1 MRLQNIVLSLFISG
15 IMGGEALGQITE
27 RALEKP
33 PDSLEITET
42 ERIRLKQKDL
52 IDVMAILIRSP
63 GLVKHNSVHKKTE
76 RIHFSVAPGI
86 GYTLSTGFAGIIA
99 SNSAFYTSDTDNAK
113 LSNIFADVVYTQ
125 NKQLIT
131 HIQGNLW
138 TKNNDYNIV
147 TDWRYLKYPQKTYG
161 LGGLTDLEDDFD
173 QDYSYLRLY
182 QTVLKSLG
190 KYFYAG
196 LGYSLDYH
204 WNISE
209 TSNDIFAISD
219 AQLYGLP
226 PTTVSSG
233 LNYNMLYDNRN
244 NSINPDRGTYINLL
258 YRQNLTFLG
267 SDENWQSLRVD
278 IRKYYKFPRNSEN
291 VLAFWSF
298 NWLTLAGNPPYL
310 DLPSTGWDPYNN
322 LGRGY
327 IQGRFRGKN
336 MFYVETEY
344 RFKISRNG
352 LLGGV
357 AFLNAQTFS
366 EWPSNNFEAINPAG
380 GAGLRLKFN
389 KHSKTNIAID
399 YGVGAGG
406 SQGFFVNLGEVF

>member
-1 MRLQNIVLSLFISG
+1 MRVKTIALSLFLSACLDQ
-15 IMGGEALGQITE
+15 ALGQITE

-33 PDSLEITET
+33 PDTLEVTKTEKFQ
-42 ERIRLKQKDL
+42 LKQKDL
-52 IDVMAILIRSP
+52 IDIMAFLVKSA
-63 GLVKHNSVHKKTE
+63 GLVKHNAVSKKTG
-76 RIHFSVAPGI
+76 RVHFSVAPGI

-99 SNSAFYTSDTDNAK
+99 SNSAFYTSDSDDAK

-131 HIQGNLW
+131 HIQGNIW

-161 LGGLTDLEDDFD
+161 LGGHTDLDNSFD

-190 KYFYAG
+190 KDFYAG

-209 TSNDIFAISD
+209 TSDDIFAVSD

-226 PTTVSSG
+226 PTTISSG
-233 LNYNMLYDNRN
+233 LNYNILYDNRS
-244 NSINPDRGTYINLL
+244 NSINPDGGTYINLL

-267 SDENWQSLRVD
+267 SDQNWQSLRLD
-278 IRKYYKFPRNSEN
+278 MRKYYKFPRNSEN
-291 VLAFWSF
+291 VIAFWSF
-298 NWLTLAGNPPYL
+298 NWLTLAGDPPYL

-327 IQGRFRGKN
+327 IQGRYRGKD
-336 MFYVETEY
+336 MFYLETEY
-344 RFKISRNG
+344 RFKISQNG
-352 LLGGV
+352 LIGGV
-357 AFLNAQTFS
+357 AFINAQTVS
-366 EWPSNNFEAINPAG
+366 EWPSGNFEVIAPAG

-389 KHSKTNIAID
+389 KHSRTNIAID
-399 YGVGAGG
+399 YGVGTGG

>member
-1 MRLQNIVLSLFISG
+1 MRVKTIALSLFLSACLNQ
-15 IMGGEALGQITE
+15 ALGQITE

-33 PDSLEITET
+33 PDTLEVTKTEKFQ
-42 ERIRLKQKDL
+42 LKQKDL
-52 IDVMAILIRSP
+52 IDIMAFLVKSP
-63 GLVKHNSVHKKTE
+63 GLVKHNAVSKKTG
-76 RIHFSVAPGI
+76 RVHFSVAPGI

-99 SNSAFYTSDTDNAK
+99 SNSAFYTSDSDDAK

-131 HIQGNLW
+131 HIQGNIW

-161 LGGLTDLEDDFD
+161 LGGHTDLDNSFD

-190 KYFYAG
+190 KDFYAG

-209 TSNDIFAISD
+209 TSDDIFAVSD

-226 PTTVSSG
+226 PTTISSG
-233 LNYNMLYDNRN
+233 LNYNILYDNRS
-244 NSINPDRGTYINLL
+244 NSINPDGGTYINLL
-258 YRQNLTFLG
+258 YRQNLKFLG
-267 SDENWQSLRVD
+267 SDQNWQSLRLD
-278 IRKYYKFPRNSEN
+278 MRKYYKFPRNSEN
-291 VLAFWSF
+291 VIAFWSF
-298 NWLTLAGNPPYL
+298 NWLTLAGDPPYL

-327 IQGRFRGKN
+327 IQGRYRGKD
-336 MFYVETEY
+336 MFYLETEY
-344 RFKISRNG
+344 RFKISQNG
-352 LLGGV
+352 LIGGV
-357 AFLNAQTFS
+357 AFINAQTVS
-366 EWPSNNFEAINPAG
+366 EWPSGNFEVIAPAG

-389 KHSKTNIAID
+389 KHSRTNIAID
-399 YGVGAGG
+399 YGVGTGG

>member
-1 MRLQNIVLSLFISG
+1 MRIRTIVLSFFLSI
-15 IMGGEALGQITE
+15 IIDQVLGQITE
-27 RALEKP
+27 RGLEKP
-33 PDSLEITET
+33 SDSLEMTET
-42 ERIRLKQKDL
+42 STFRLKNKDL
-52 IDVMAILIRSP
+52 IDVMAFLVKSP
-63 GLVKHNSVHKKTE
+63 GLVKHNSSHKKTG
-76 RIHFSVAPGI
+76 RVHFSLAPGI

-99 SNSAFYTSDTDNAK
+99 TNAAFYTSETDNAK

-138 TKNNDYNIV
+138 AKNNKYNIV
-147 TDWRYLKYPQKTYG
+147 NDWRYLKYPQKTYG
-161 LGGLTDLEDDFD
+161 LGGHTTLENSFD
-173 QDYSYLRLY
+173 QDYQYLRLY
-182 QTVLKSLG
+182 QTVLRSLG
-190 KYFYAG
+190 GNFYAG

-233 LNYNMLYDNRN
+233 INYNVLFDDRN
-244 NSINPDRGTYINLL
+244 NSINPDRGTYINFL
-258 YRQNLTFLG
+258 YRQNLTALG

-291 VLAFWSF
+291 VIAFWSF

-327 IQGRFRGKN
+327 IQGRYRGKS
-336 MFYVETEY
+336 MYYLETEY
-344 RFKISRNG
+344 RFKISQNG
-352 LLGGV
+352 LIGGV
-357 AFLNAQTFS
+357 AFLNAQTVN
-366 EWPSNNFEAINPAG
+366 EWPSNNFEVIAPGG
-380 GAGLRLKFN
+380 GAGIRLKFN
-389 KHSKTNIAID
+389 KHSRTNIAID
-399 YGVGAGG
+399 YGVGTGG

>member
-1 MRLQNIVLSLFISG
+1 MRVKTIALSLFLSACLDQ
-15 IMGGEALGQITE
+15 ALGQITE

-33 PDSLEITET
+33 PDTLEVTKTEKFQ
-42 ERIRLKQKDL
+42 LKQKDL
-52 IDVMAILIRSP
+52 IDIMAFLVKSP
-63 GLVKHNSVHKKTE
+63 GLVKHNAVSKKTG
-76 RIHFSVAPGI
+76 RVHFSVAPGI

-99 SNSAFYTSDTDNAK
+99 SNSAFYTSDSDDAK

-131 HIQGNLW
+131 HIQGNIW

-161 LGGLTDLEDDFD
+161 LGGHTDLDNSFD

-190 KYFYAG
+190 KDFYAG

-209 TSNDIFAISD
+209 TSDDIFAVSD

-226 PTTVSSG
+226 PTTISSG
-233 LNYNMLYDNRN
+233 LNYNILYDNRS
-244 NSINPDRGTYINLL
+244 NSINPDGGTYINLL

-267 SDENWQSLRVD
+267 SDQNWQSLRLD
-278 IRKYYKFPRNSEN
+278 MRKYYKFPRNSEN
-291 VLAFWSF
+291 VIAFWSF
-298 NWLTLAGNPPYL
+298 NWLTLAGDPPYL

-327 IQGRFRGKN
+327 IQGRYRGKD
-336 MFYVETEY
+336 MFYLETEY
-344 RFKISRNG
+344 RFKISQNG
-352 LLGGV
+352 LIGGV
-357 AFLNAQTFS
+357 AFINAQTVS
-366 EWPSNNFEAINPAG
+366 EWPSGNFEVIAPAG

-389 KHSKTNIAID
+389 KHSRTNIAID
-399 YGVGAGG
+399 YGVGTGG

>member
-1 MRLQNIVLSLFISG
+1 MRVKTIALSLFLSACLDQ
-15 IMGGEALGQITE
+15 ALGQITE

-33 PDSLEITET
+33 PDTLEVTKTEKF
-42 ERIRLKQKDL
+42 RLKQKDL
-52 IDVMAILIRSP
+52 IDIMAFLVKSP
-63 GLVKHNSVHKKTE
+63 GLVKHNAVSKKTG
-76 RIHFSVAPGI
+76 RVHFSVAPGI

-99 SNSAFYTSDTDNAK
+99 SNSAFYTSDSDDAK

-131 HIQGNLW
+131 HIQGNIW

-161 LGGLTDLEDDFD
+161 LGGHTDLDNSFD

-190 KYFYAG
+190 KDFYAG

-209 TSNDIFAISD
+209 TSDDIFAVSD

-226 PTTVSSG
+226 PTTISSG
-233 LNYNMLYDNRN
+233 LNYNILYDNRS
-244 NSINPDRGTYINLL
+244 NSINPDGGTYINLL

-267 SDENWQSLRVD
+267 SDQNWQSLRLD
-278 IRKYYKFPRNSEN
+278 MRKYYKFPRNSEN
-291 VLAFWSF
+291 VIAFWSF
-298 NWLTLAGNPPYL
+298 NWLTLAGDPPYL

-327 IQGRFRGKN
+327 IQGRYRGKD
-336 MFYVETEY
+336 MFYLETEY
-344 RFKISRNG
+344 RFKISQNG
-352 LLGGV
+352 LIGGV
-357 AFLNAQTFS
+357 AFINAQTVS
-366 EWPSNNFEAINPAG
+366 EWPSGNFEVIAPAG

-389 KHSKTNIAID
+389 KHSRTNIAID
-399 YGVGAGG
+399 YGVGTGG